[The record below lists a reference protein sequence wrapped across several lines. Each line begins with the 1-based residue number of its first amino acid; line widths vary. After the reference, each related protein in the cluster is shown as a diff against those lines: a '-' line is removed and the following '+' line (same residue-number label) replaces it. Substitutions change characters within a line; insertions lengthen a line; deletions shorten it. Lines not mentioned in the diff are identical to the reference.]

1 MHQEAHATSDN
12 DRPNSQ
18 DDLPL
23 GIHCIA
29 LFGQQTILHL
39 LALFQD
45 FITECTHENIR
56 TVINKKLY
64 QPMLFD
70 QNITNFQ
77 HKLETVSN
85 FNQMFTICGGFCAYP
100 SLPIQAK
107 FGKR

>member
-1 MHQEAHATSDN
+1 
-12 DRPNSQ
+12 
-18 DDLPL
+18 
-23 GIHCIA
+23 
-29 LFGQQTILHL
+29 
-39 LALFQD
+39 
-45 FITECTHENIR
+45 
-56 TVINKKLY
+56 
-64 QPMLFD
+64 MLFD